1 MVTGKGHSR
10 PIKRESRPAGTVR
23 LPKTCQLGCDEFGN
37 STSALQLQRLNA
49 AFGLTGLRAELIAS
63 LHWGALPSYNE
74 GMR

>member
-23 LPKTCQLGCDEFGN
+23 LPKTSQLACDKFGN
-37 STSALQLQRLNA
+37 STSTLQLQRLNA

-63 LHWGALPSYNE
+63 LHWGAVPSYNE